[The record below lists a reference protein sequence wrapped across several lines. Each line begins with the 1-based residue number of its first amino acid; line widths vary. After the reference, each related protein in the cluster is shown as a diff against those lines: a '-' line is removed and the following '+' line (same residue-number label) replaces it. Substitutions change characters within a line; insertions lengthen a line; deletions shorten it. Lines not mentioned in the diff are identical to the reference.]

1 MVTTDLIGYA
11 VPLAVFLAITLGAW
25 GLLSAIADR
34 PSSAEERLSRVM
46 NPSATRVD
54 AATVVRRQDRIQQ
67 KVTQAATKLGKS
79 LRPSNEAELGKLRLM
94 LLNAGFRH
102 EQAVQIYLG
111 LKALGLL
118 VFMAVAGPPIVGG
131 SGMLQ
136 MGPLYTVLA

>member
-54 AATVVRRQDRIQQ
+54 AATVVRQQDRIQA
-67 KVTQAATKLGKS
+67 KVMQAATKLGKS
-79 LRPSNEAELGKLRLM
+79 LRPSNEAELGKIRLN
-94 LLNAGFRH
+94 LLNAGFRND
-102 EQAVQIYLG
+102 QAVQIYFG
-111 LKALGLL
+111 LKALCTLIVL
-118 VFMAVAGPPIVGG
+118 AVATPFLVGRY
-131 SGMLQ
+131 GM
-136 MGPLYTVLA
+136 